1 MGLAGSRSHVQARY
15 GRLSAGPL
23 RQQENISSGHHVE
36 EISGM
41 ILS

>member
-1 MGLAGSRSHVQARY
+1 MGLAGSGSHVQARY

-23 RQQENISSGHHVE
+23 KQQENISGHHVE
-36 EISGM
+36 EVSGM